1 MKKNESPHR
10 LYIISGCNG
19 AGKTTA
25 SYTVLPEILD
35 CKEFVNADEIAK
47 GLSPFNPEGVA
58 IDAGK
63 LMIKRIREL
72 LDNREDFAF
81 ETTLAPRN
89 YVKLI
94 KEAQSKGY
102 VVTLLYFWLESP
114 ELAVQRVAQRVRLGG
129 HNIPVPTIY
138 RRYQSGIQNL
148 FHIYIPLVDNW
159 SIINSSR
166 VQFEMIAEG
175 NKDQQLNIGNQAIYQ
190 KLSQQ

>member
-1 MKKNESPHR
+1 MKKKEPIHK

-19 AGKTTA
+19 AGKTTT
-25 SYTVLPEILD
+25 SYTVLPEILN
-35 CKEFVNADEIAK
+35 CKEFVNADEIAR
-47 GLSPFNPEGVA
+47 GLSPFNPESVA
-58 IDAGK
+58 IDAGR

-72 LDNREDFAF
+72 LDKKEDFAF

-89 YVKLI
+89 YVRLI
-94 KEAQSKGY
+94 EEAHRRGY

-114 ELAVQRVAQRVRLGG
+114 ELAVQRVAQRVRGGG

-148 FHIYIPLVDNW
+148 FSIYIPLVDNW
-159 SIINSSR
+159 LIINSSK

-175 NKDQQLNIGNQAIYQ
+175 NCENKVSISNQTIYQ
-190 KLSQQ
+190 KLNQQ